1 MINNLIIDYYSQVI
15 LLWVDELSVLH
26 FSEKQGL
33 NGSYF
38 QLRGAGDG
46 PVQPHAESLRS
57 EFVTRE
63 PLLVPPGHTMTFNE
77 P

>member
-1 MINNLIIDYYSQVI
+1 MINNLVIDYCSQVI
-15 LLWVDELSVLH
+15 SLWVDEVSVIP

-33 NGSYF
+33 KGSYF
-38 QLRGAGDG
+38 QAGDG
-46 PVQPHAESLRS
+46 AVQPHAESLRS

-63 PLLVPPGHTMTFNE
+63 PLPVPPGHTMSFNE